1 MIRGFILIS
10 LLVGFESSALSQITV
25 IPGVEEVT
33 PVFGQWDAIVVV
45 EAENLHAMATL
56 GGQSDQRRPGGG
68 PHRDPNRHRTVELAT
83 GIPLLPLGPLFSAG
97 PGRYFFAVPCMT
109 SSEESFSHPSSLVG
123 RKMPSTL
130 RGTRLVRG
138 SGS

>member
-45 EAENLHAMATL
+45 EAESLHAMATL
-56 GGQSDQRRPGGG
+56 VVNQIRGVQGV
-68 PHRDPNRHRTVELAT
+68 NRTETLIATEL
-83 GIPLLPLGPLFSAG
+83 
-97 PGRYFFAVPCMT
+97 
-109 SSEESFSHPSSLVG
+109 
-123 RKMPSTL
+123 
-130 RGTRLVRG
+130 
-138 SGS
+138 

>member
-45 EAENLHAMATL
+45 EAENLHSMA
-56 GGQSDQRRPGGG
+56 
-68 PHRDPNRHRTVELAT
+68 A
-83 GIPLLPLGPLFSAG
+83 
-97 PGRYFFAVPCMT
+97 
-109 SSEESFSHPSSLVG
+109 LVVNQ
-123 RKMPSTL
+123 
-130 RGTRLVRG
+130 VRG
-138 SGS
+138 VQGVDRTETLIATEL

>member
-10 LLVGFESSALSQITV
+10 LLVEFESSAISQITV

-56 GGQSDQRRPGGG
+56 VVNQ
-68 PHRDPNRHRTVELAT
+68 
-83 GIPLLPLGPLFSAG
+83 
-97 PGRYFFAVPCMT
+97 
-109 SSEESFSHPSSLVG
+109 
-123 RKMPSTL
+123 
-130 RGTRLVRG
+130 VRG
-138 SGS
+138 IQGVDRTETLIATEL